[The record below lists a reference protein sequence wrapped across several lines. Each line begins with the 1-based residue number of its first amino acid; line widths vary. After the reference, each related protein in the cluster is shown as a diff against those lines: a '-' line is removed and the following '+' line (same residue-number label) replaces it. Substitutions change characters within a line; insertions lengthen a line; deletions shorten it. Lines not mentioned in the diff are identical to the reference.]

1 MFKKYLSA
9 VISVL
14 VILSSVCTAG
24 AAGVYSSQ
32 SAQTLVKS
40 LNIMVGDE
48 SGNMNL
54 DAAVT
59 RAEFSKIA
67 INASKY
73 KNMVALG
80 ATVSV
85 FKDCTYTHWAA
96 PYVKV
101 AVSNGIITGYPDGTF
116 RPEDT
121 VLYEEAITVFLKLL
135 GYTDDDFGNS
145 WPYGQAG
152 IAANLGLNKN
162 IDKTIGS
169 TMTRGDIMTL
179 VYNVLTANL
188 KGTSNEYIS
197 VIDGVF
203 YEDAVIMS
211 TNREDTSVGANS
223 VLTSVGTFKI
233 NDGFDYSTV
242 GLKGD
247 LAVKTSGELLAFMP
261 YSQTSKK
268 YVVYSKLDNS
278 IVAYSDGRLS
288 ELDISDNTTV
298 YSGSDKYTFANA
310 KNTMNTGD
318 VIYVVSDSKG
328 SVEYLTLRSDAM
340 EGPYTLSAYSDT
352 WYTMFTNDASS
363 LTVMRDG
370 VKVSVSDVKTN
381 DILYYSSDLNIVFA
395 YSKKITGIYEK
406 ATPNKD
412 TPTSVVISGTEYT
425 IESVTAFNKL
435 SSSGSINYGDTVT
448 LLFGKDGQIADV
460 ISADGS
466 LKSSSVAGY
475 LTETGTKVFENS
487 NDESYSSKYAK
498 LILADGTEAQ
508 YVTNSD
514 YSSYINS
521 VMQVNFENGIA
532 SLSYKRSNSGVSGTV
547 DASAGKI
554 GSSKVSENVS
564 ILDVSTTNKDH
575 LGAYCST
582 YMSRLDGMSISST
595 NVLWYKKNSDNE
607 ITELILKDVTGDS
620 CSYGIITDSPNSAKA
635 GNASYTV
642 DISGQSYKYSG
653 GTYSNI
659 GTGSA
664 VKVELSQGSAEA
676 FSALNMISGNVSKLT
691 ETYAEIRDTDYKLSG
706 NVCAYKKVNSYTYTV
721 MPMSELIKNADNYT
735 VTAYCDK
742 AEKNG
747 GRIRILIA
755 Q

>member
-1 MFKKYLSA
+1 MLKKYLAA
-9 VISVL
+9 VISALIVFT
-14 VILSSVCTAG
+14 SVCTVS
-24 AAGVYSSQ
+24 AAGIYSTE
-32 SAQTLVKS
+32 SAQTLLKN

-54 DAAVT
+54 DACVT

-80 ATVSV
+80 ANVSV

-116 RPEDT
+116 RPEET

-162 IDKTIGS
+162 IDKTIGAA
-169 TMTRGDIMTL
+169 MTRGDIMTL
-179 VYNVLTANL
+179 VYNVLTTDSKNSANA
-188 KGTSNEYIS
+188 YIS
-197 VIDGVF
+197 QIDGVF
-203 YEDAVIMS
+203 YEDAVIMA

-223 VLTSVGTFKI
+223 VLTSVGTFKL
-233 NDGFDYSTV
+233 NDGFDYSAV

-247 LAVKTSGELLAFMP
+247 LAVKTTGEIIAFMP
-261 YSQTSKK
+261 YSQKSQK
-268 YVVYSKLDNS
+268 YVVYSKLDSS
-278 IVAYSDGRLS
+278 IVAYSDGQLS

-310 KNTMNTGD
+310 KASMSTGD
-318 VIYVVSDSKG
+318 VIYVVCDSKG
-328 SVEYLTLRSDAM
+328 SVEYLTLRTDAM
-340 EGPYTLSAYSDT
+340 EGPYTLSSYSDT
-352 WYTMFTNDASS
+352 WYNMFADNAAE

-370 VKVSVSDVKTN
+370 TKVDIGGVKTN

-395 YSKKITGIYEK
+395 YSKKVTGIYEK
-406 ATPNKD
+406 ASPNKD
-412 TPTSVVISGTEYT
+412 TPTTVTVSGTEYT
-425 IESVTAFNKL
+425 IESVSAFNKL

-460 ISADGS
+460 VGADS
-466 LKSSSVAGY
+466 TLKSSSVAGY
-475 LTETGTKVFENS
+475 LIETGTKVFENS
-487 NDESYSSKYAK
+487 NDEGYSSKYAK
-498 LILADGTEAQ
+498 LVLSDGTEAQ

-514 YSSYINS
+514 YSSYLNS
-521 VMQVNFENGIA
+521 VMQVNFKDGIA
-532 SLSYKRSNSGVSGTV
+532 TLSLKRSSSGISGKV
-547 DASAGKI
+547 DAEAMTI
-554 GSSKVSENVS
+554 GNSKVSENVS

-582 YMSRLDGMSISST
+582 YMRRLDGMTLSAT
-595 NVLWYKKNSDNE
+595 NVLWYKKNTDNE
-607 ITELILKDVTGDS
+607 ITELILNDVTGDS
-620 CSYGIITDSPNSAKA
+620 CSYGIVTDSPNSSTSA
-635 GNASYTV
+635 GSTYTV
-642 DISGQSYKYSG
+642 DINGQSFRYSG
-653 GTYSNI
+653 GKYSNI
-659 GTGSA
+659 NTGST
-664 VKVELSQGSAEA
+664 VKVELANGSAEA
-676 FSALNMISGNVSKLT
+676 LSLLSLISGNVSKLT
-691 ETYAEIRDTDYKLSG
+691 ETYATVKGVNYQLSG
-706 NVCAYKKVNSYTYTV
+706 NVLAYKKINTYTFTV
-721 MPMSELIKNADNYT
+721 LPMSELINNADKYT
-735 VTAYCDK
+735 ISAYCDK
-742 AEKNG
+742 NEKLG
-747 GRIRILIA
+747 GRIRILVA